1 MKHAFIVALL
11 LIPIGTFA
19 QTHTEDAAA
28 KNEKVKVI
36 HLDARRYRAT
46 GEPLLRLSGIKV
58 IPLCADTT
66 QLGFVQVGMTNKKI
80 RAVPDKPYTPYLQD
94 FVNTILGGEF
104 VPSGR
109 QMLWV
114 IKDLRV
120 NETTEMFSE
129 HAFVRLKADAYI
141 HVPAS
146 DSAHPTYRLLKAFD
160 TVLVKGGMDVTSKH
174 DKNIAQAI
182 QLFYL
187 SCEDAAGAYS
197 AGTSMTEAAIMDST
211 LQPFKAPI
219 YQDTAYKKGIY
230 LTYQEFL
237 GNAPAISDFEIDVKK
252 RKKTVVYTMGTDSIR
267 KEVTYMW
274 GVSYKGELY
283 KYDAGELVPI
293 ERKNN
298 AFVLSKYMDDI
309 NRRNQSIFWN
319 TIAFGV
325 IVGGATYTSTAVH
338 QATAIPA
345 IVNFGPEATAV
356 DVESGE
362 LVF

>member
-1 MKHAFIVALL
+1 MKYAFITALL
-11 LIPIGTFA
+11 SIQICTFA
-19 QTHTEDAAA
+19 QTPAENGATG
-28 KNEKVKVI
+28 NEKVKVI
-36 HLDARRYRAT
+36 RLDAKRYRAD

-58 IPLCADTT
+58 IPLCADTS
-66 QLGFVQVGMTNKKI
+66 QLGFVQVGITNRKV

-94 FVNTILGGEF
+94 FVTAILGGVF

-114 IKDLRV
+114 IKDLRI
-120 NETTEMFSE
+120 NETTGALSE
-129 HAFVRLKADAYI
+129 HAFVRLKADAY
-141 HVPAS
+141 VPADNS
-146 DSAHPTYRLLKAFD
+146 DKPTYRLLTAFD
-160 TVLVKGGMDVTSKH
+160 TVLIKGGMDVTGKH

-187 SCEDAAGAYS
+187 ACEDAAGAYS
-197 AGTSMTEAAIMDST
+197 AGTSMTEAAIIDST
-211 LQPFKAPI
+211 LQQFNAPI
-219 YQDTAYKKGIY
+219 YQDTAYNQGVY

-237 GNAPAISDFEIDVKK
+237 ANVPAIPNFEIDATK
-252 RKKTVVYTMGTDSIR
+252 RKKIVVYTRGTDTTR
-267 KEVTYMW
+267 KEVTRMW

-293 ERKNN
+293 ERKGN

-309 NRRNQSIFWN
+309 NRRNKSIFWGSV
-319 TIAFGV
+319 AFGL
-325 IVGGATYTSTAVH
+325 VGGGIAYSSTGVH
-338 QATAIPA
+338 TATAIPEIA
-345 IVNFGPEATAV
+345 GFGPEATAV